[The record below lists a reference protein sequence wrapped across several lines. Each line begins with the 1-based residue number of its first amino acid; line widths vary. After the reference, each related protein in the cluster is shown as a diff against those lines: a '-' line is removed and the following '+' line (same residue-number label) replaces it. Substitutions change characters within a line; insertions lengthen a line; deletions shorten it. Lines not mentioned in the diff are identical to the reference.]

1 MSLDTVSLDDALR
14 LLSLPRVVGTDPE
27 SGEEITAQNGRYGPY
42 LKKGSDSRS
51 LETED
56 QMFDVTLD
64 QALAIYAQ
72 PKQRGRRAA
81 AAPLRELGDD
91 PTSGKPIVV
100 KEGRFGAYVTD
111 GETNATL
118 RKADSVESVTAE
130 RASELLAEKRAKG
143 PAPKKRAAKKAA
155 KKPREEDGRQEG
167 SGQEGLTGRARGDGY
182 AGPVSTPGAAGASA
196 AAVTPDHDVRGVLR
210 IASFRRLWTALTLSS
225 LGDWLGLLALTA
237 LAPRLAKDGYAAANL
252 AIAGVFIL
260 RLAPAIVVGPIAGV
274 VADRLDRRWTM
285 VVCDVARFGLFLS
298 IPLVGTLWWLFAA
311 TLLIEIASLV
321 WIPAKEATVP
331 NLVPRERLEAA
342 NQLSLFTTYGSA
354 PVAAAIFAGLALL
367 SGILDNPVPA
377 IEQAELA
384 LYVNAATFL
393 VSALTILRLTDIP
406 APEKVAPGEDKPSVW
421 RTLVEGWTYVGRT
434 PLVRGLVV
442 GMLGAFAA
450 GGAVIGLARTF
461 VTDLGGGD
469 PGYGLLFGTVFL
481 GLASGMFLGPRLL
494 PDFSRRRL
502 FGVSI
507 GAAGLALSLLALIP
521 NMVIAVI
528 VTLVLG
534 AFAGVAWV
542 TGYTL
547 LGLEVANE
555 LRGRT
560 FAFVQT
566 MVRVVLVAVLAVAPL
581 LAAAFGRHRIE
592 VTEAMTLT
600 YNGAS
605 ITFLLAGL
613 LAAGLGILSYR
624 HLDDRRG
631 VPLAADIA
639 AAFHNEAVGLRGGRS
654 QPGGGRPAQGFFI
667 ALEGGEGVGKST
679 QARRLARWLESLG
692 HAVVVTHEPGGTDVG
707 RRLRSVLLDLPAP
720 DGVGSQPAAA
730 ALSPRA
736 EALLFAAD
744 RAEHVASVIAP
755 ALALGHVVITDR
767 YVDSSVAYQGA
778 GRDLA
783 AGEVA
788 KLSRWATDGLVPDL
802 TVVLDLPAADG
813 LRRVETPD
821 RLESEPLAFHE
832 RVRERFL
839 DLARRGGSRYLVLD
853 AACPVEEITARMQ
866 ERLGPV
872 LPLSPIQV
880 FEAEERRRV
889 EEEQR
894 RAADEARRL
903 EEAKARAVAEERA
916 RVAAAEDAERRRREA
931 AELEQHRRAAE
942 IEAQEQAR
950 LAALTAAEQ
959 AERDAQDAARRASEA
974 EERRRRRQE
983 ERAAR
988 AAAQHGRHRDAAAPP
1003 DPAPTETFRRD
1014 EPTRELSLSDELF
1027 GVSDD
1032 EDDDRTV
1039 QLPQVRE
1046 PDDR

>member
-1 MSLDTVSLDDALR
+1 VS
-14 LLSLPRVVGTDPE
+14 
-27 SGEEITAQNGRYGPY
+27 
-42 LKKGSDSRS
+42 
-51 LETED
+51 
-56 QMFDVTLD
+56 
-64 QALAIYAQ
+64 
-72 PKQRGRRAA
+72 
-81 AAPLRELGDD
+81 
-91 PTSGKPIVV
+91 
-100 KEGRFGAYVTD
+100 
-111 GETNATL
+111 
-118 RKADSVESVTAE
+118 
-130 RASELLAEKRAKG
+130 
-143 PAPKKRAAKKAA
+143 
-155 KKPREEDGRQEG
+155 
-167 SGQEGLTGRARGDGY
+167 
-182 AGPVSTPGAAGASA
+182 
-196 AAVTPDHDVRGVLR
+196 PDHDVRGVLR
-210 IASFRRLWTALTLSS
+210 IASFRRLWTALSLSS

-237 LAPRLAKDGYAAANL
+237 LAPRLARDGYAAANL

-260 RLAPAIVVGPIAGV
+260 RLAPAIIVGPIAGV

-285 VVCDVARFGLFLS
+285 VVCDVARFALFLS

-311 TLLIEIASLV
+311 TFLIEVASLV

-354 PVAAAIFAGLALL
+354 PVAAALFAGIALL
-367 SGILDNPVPA
+367 SGILDNPLPA

-393 VSALTILRLTDIP
+393 VSALTIARLTDIP
-406 APEKVAPGEDKPSVW
+406 SRERPGPGVDKPSVW

-521 NMVIAVI
+521 NMVVAVL

-547 LGLEVANE
+547 LGLEVVDE

-581 LAAAFGRHRIE
+581 LAAAFGRHQIE
-592 VTEAMTLT
+592 VTDAMALT
-600 YNGAS
+600 YNGAA

-613 LAAGLGILSYR
+613 LAAGLGIVSYR

-631 VPLAADIA
+631 VPLTSDIA
-639 AAFHNEAVGLRGGRS
+639 AAFHSEAVGLRGGRPK
-654 QPGGGRPAQGFFI
+654 PGGGRPPQGFLI

-679 QARRLARWLESLG
+679 QARRLAVWLESFG

-720 DGVGSQPAAA
+720 DVPGRGSAHG
-730 ALSPRA
+730 LSPRA

-755 ALALGHVVITDR
+755 ALALGHIVITDR

-778 GRDLA
+778 GRDLG

-802 TVVLDLPAADG
+802 TVLLDLPAEQG
-813 LRRVETPD
+813 LRRVQTPD

-839 DLARRGGSRYLVLD
+839 DLARRGGARYLVVD
-853 AACPVEEITARMQ
+853 AGAPAEQITDQIRARL
-866 ERLGPV
+866 EPV
-872 LPLSPIQV
+872 LPLSPIQQL
-880 FEAEERRRV
+880 EAEEARRV
-889 EEEQR
+889 EEERR
-894 RAADEARRL
+894 RAAEEARRV
-903 EEAKARAVAEERA
+903 EEERARAEAEERA
-916 RVAAAEDAERRRREA
+916 RVEAAAAAERRRREQEALEERRRDA
-931 AELEQHRRAAE
+931 AV
-942 IEAQEQAR
+942 EAQEQAR
-950 LAALTAAEQ
+950 IAEEAR
-959 AERDAQDAARRASEA
+959 AERVALEAEDAARRAA
-974 EERRRRRQE
+974 DAAERRRQRQE

-988 AAAQHGRHRDAAAPP
+988 HAAHHGRHRDS
-1003 DPAPTETFRRD
+1003 DIPAPATDGGRRD
-1014 EPTRELSLSDELF
+1014 EPTRELSLTDELF
-1027 GVSDD
+1027 GVAD

-1046 PDDR
+1046 RDDR